1 MGKLLSMTGF
11 GRGEASGD
19 SRSWIV
25 ELRSVNHRYSDIIIK
40 MSRQYTVLEDRIRK
54 EVAKI
59 HTRGRMDLYISVI
72 DQQIDANRLK
82 ADVGLAREYYNCLQ
96 EIGRQLSVVGEPDL
110 AMLAT
115 FRDIIIPVDDES
127 GSEIVEQIWP
137 DVKRAVTQA
146 LDNCL
151 AMRQSEGEALEKDLK
166 LRMAVFEKTVG
177 DIENSIPDILEK
189 RQQALKERLDN
200 LLSGVDIDPMR
211 LAQEVAVMA
220 DKSDV
225 TEEIVRLHSH
235 ISQFYN
241 FLKLEEP
248 VGRRLDFLIQEF
260 LREVNTIASKINNAD
275 TAHLIVGLKNELEK
289 IREQVQNI
297 E

>member
-1 MGKLLSMTGF
+1 M
-11 GRGEASGD
+11 E
-19 SRSWIV
+19 
-25 ELRSVNHRYSDIIIK
+25 
-40 MSRQYTVLEDRIRK
+40 
-54 EVAKI
+54 
-59 HTRGRMDLYISVI
+59 
-72 DQQIDANRLK
+72 
-82 ADVGLAREYYNCLQ
+82 
-96 EIGRQLSVVGEPDL
+96 
-110 AMLAT
+110 
-115 FRDIIIPVDDES
+115 
-127 GSEIVEQIWP
+127 
-137 DVKRAVTQA
+137 
-146 LDNCL
+146 
-151 AMRQSEGEALEKDLK
+151 
-166 LRMAVFEKTVG
+166 VFEQTVN
-177 DIENSIPDILEK
+177 DIEKSIPEILEK

-225 TEEIVRLHSH
+225 TEEIVRLRSH
-235 ISQFYN
+235 ISQFHG

-260 LREVNTIASKINNAD
+260 LREVNTIASKINNAY

>member
-1 MGKLLSMTGF
+1 MGKPLSMTGF
-11 GRGEASGD
+11 GRGEASG
-19 SRSWIV
+19 SGRSWTV
-25 ELRSVNHRYSDIIIK
+25 ELRAVNHRYSDIIIK
-40 MSRQYTVLEDRIRK
+40 MPRQYSLLEDKIKK
-54 EVAKI
+54 EIAKH
-59 HTRGRMDLYISVI
+59 HTRGRVDLYISVVDESI
-72 DQQIDANRLK
+72 ETARLK

-96 EIGRQLSVVGEPDL
+96 EIGQELSVTGEIDL
-110 AMLAT
+110 SMLAT
-115 FRDIIIPVDDES
+115 FRDVIVPADNEA
-127 GSEIVEQIWP
+127 GAEIAEQLWP
-137 DVKRAVTQA
+137 DLQEAVTAA
-146 LDNCL
+146 LADCL
-151 AMRQSEGEALEKDLK
+151 AMRRNEGEALLEDLQS
-166 LRMAVFEKTVG
+166 RMEVFEQTVN
-177 DIENSIPDILEK
+177 DIEKSIPEILEK

-225 TEEIVRLHSH
+225 TEEIVRLRSH
-235 ISQFYN
+235 ISQFHG

-260 LREVNTIASKINNAD
+260 LREVNTIASKINNAY